1 MTSGAGERLGVLFVC
16 MGNIC
21 RSPVAEAIFA
31 DLVAAEG
38 LGSRFDIDSAGTIDL
53 HAGEAPDPRSA
64 AEAARRGLALRHR
77 ARGLRPDDFQ
87 RFDWI
92 IALDAHNL
100 EALRARAPAKPRARL
115 ALLRSFDPLSPPGAE
130 VPDPY
135 YGGPEGFALVHDL
148 CLRAGRGLLEQLRP
162 TTTPANPRQ

>member
-1 MTSGAGERLGVLFVC
+1 MPGREAERVGVLFVC

-38 LGSRFDIDSAGTIDL
+38 LGPRFRVDSAGTIDL

-64 AEAARRGLALRHR
+64 KEAARRGLALRHR
-77 ARGLRPDDFQ
+77 ARGVRPDDFQ
-87 RFDWI
+87 AFDWI
-92 IALDAHNL
+92 IALDGHNL
-100 EALRARAPAKPRARL
+100 DALRARAPAGARAQL
-115 ALLRSFDPLSPPGAE
+115 ALLRSFDPLSPPGAD

-148 CLRAGRGLLEQLRP
+148 CVRAARGLLDHLRP
-162 TTTPANPRQ
+162 GPPPADQRQ